1 MASTEIDEAENTGP
15 RSESGRPGPRWPW
28 IVLSLAALGLVLYL
42 LSITEDT
49 VDVSETSVPLPLQ
62 LVTIENIVVGAQ
74 TVEVRSFGEVRPRW
88 SAELTSAVS
97 GRVTKVFANAL
108 AGEPVEAGSQLVEIE
123 NSRFIAELAA
133 AELALKEA
141 ELTLWQAENA
151 TLLAR
156 REFERNRQNPPNELA
171 LKLPQLEIAKSSVA
185 SAEARIS
192 AARRQLEDTTIV
204 APFSAFVTERFVSPG
219 QSVSIGDRLLKLVD
233 KSKFELV
240 AELSRNNWKLASKPL
255 AGKSAA
261 VLDQD
266 GRKIAQAR
274 IRRGG
279 GFLDETTRQHKVFL
293 EIESPVS
300 DQVLSGDFVTILL
313 PGISVPA
320 ALDIPESALTQEGY
334 VWCLDAEDRLQRLAP
349 TVLFRRQDR
358 VIVEAPKDKQRWRI
372 AVTPLVSFLPGQKVQ
387 ARIAEK

>member
-1 MASTEIDEAENTGP
+1 MASTEIDEAEDTGS

-49 VDVSETSVPLPLQ
+49 VDVSETSVPQPLQ
-62 LVTIENIVVGAQ
+62 LVTIENIAVGAQ
-74 TVEVRSFGEVRPRW
+74 TIEVRTFGEVRPRW

-97 GRVTKVFANAL
+97 GRVTKVLANAL
-108 AGEPVEAGSQLVEIE
+108 AGEPVEAGSPLIEIE

-151 TLLAR
+151 ALLAR
-156 REFERNRQNPPNELA
+156 REFERNRQKPPNELA

-313 PGISVPA
+313 PGITVPA
-320 ALDIPESALTQEGY
+320 ALDLPESALTQEGY
-334 VWCLDAEDRLQRLAP
+334 VWCLDTEDRLQRLEP

-358 VIVEAPKDKQRWRI
+358 VIVEAPNDKQHWRI
-372 AVTPLVSFLPGQKVQ
+372 AVTPLVSFLPGQQVQ